1 MGSTLAEIEMR
12 IELLSIE
19 LKELAKI
26 LQEIDAKAQE
36 LQGRDV

>member
-12 IELLSIE
+12 LELLSIE

-26 LQEIDAKAQE
+26 LQEIDARAQE
-36 LQGRDV
+36 LQDGNV

>member
-1 MGSTLAEIEMR
+1 MGLSIQEIDLR
-12 IELLSIE
+12 LELLSVE

-36 LQGRDV
+36 LQG

>member
-12 IELLSIE
+12 LELLSIE

-36 LQGRDV
+36 LQDRDV